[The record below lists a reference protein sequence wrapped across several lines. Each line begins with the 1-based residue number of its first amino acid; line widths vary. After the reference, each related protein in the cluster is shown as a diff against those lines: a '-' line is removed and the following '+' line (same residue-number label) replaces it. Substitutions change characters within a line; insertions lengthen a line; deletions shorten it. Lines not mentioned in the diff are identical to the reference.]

1 MDFLVTPASV
11 LSIVVASLYGGLFHL
26 MRGEKLADFVLY
38 WLTALVGFGLGQVLG
53 NNLHLDILMIGQV
66 HILEASVLCWL
77 GLIVVKWLR
86 Q

>member
-1 MDFLVTPASV
+1 MDWLVTPASV
-11 LSIVVASLYGGLFHL
+11 LSIVVASLYGGFFHL

-38 WLTALVGFGLGQVLG
+38 WLTSLIGFGLGQVLG

-77 GLIVVKWLR
+77 ALIVVRWLR